1 MSAHFNTT
9 RWSLLLKVKS
19 KNHQEAEVALETLC
33 QSYWQPLY
41 SWLRRSGNSP
51 SEAEDLT
58 QGFFAHAIRTNLFH
72 KAESSKGKLRTFLLT
87 CLKHYLADQH
97 DKNSAAKRANRK
109 NEVSLDFVDS
119 EIGEMALERDLRS
132 RDATPSEIYEYRWA
146 RTLLRISL
154 ARLEEEHIRKGKE
167 ELCRVLTPLLTEL
180 DPGNSYAETATALKS
195 NEGAVRIAFHRFK
208 KRFQEIVRE
217 EVAKTLL
224 PGETVHDEML
234 ELAEILS
241 RAVEEP

>member
-19 KNHQEAEVALETLC
+19 ENHEEAEVALETLC

-41 SWLRRSGNSP
+41 SWLRRCGNSP
-51 SEAEDLT
+51 TEAEDLT
-58 QGFFAHAIRTNLFH
+58 QGFFAHAIRTNLFQ
-72 KAESSKGKLRTFLLT
+72 KAESTKGKLRTFLLT

-97 DKNSAAKRANRK
+97 DKNSAGKRADRK

-119 EIGEMALERDLRS
+119 NIGEMALERDLRS

-154 ARLEEEHIRKGKE
+154 ARLEEEHIKKGKE
-167 ELCRVLTPLLTEL
+167 ELCRILTPLLTEL
-180 DPGNSYAETATALKS
+180 DPGSSYAKTAEALKS

-234 ELAEILS
+234 ELADILS